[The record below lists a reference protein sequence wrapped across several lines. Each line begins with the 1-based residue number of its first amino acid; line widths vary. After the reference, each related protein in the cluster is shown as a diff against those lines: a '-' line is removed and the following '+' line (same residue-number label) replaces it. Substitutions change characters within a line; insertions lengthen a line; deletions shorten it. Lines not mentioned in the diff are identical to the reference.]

1 MITQAYKIELIVKVD
16 AKEDPKAELKDAL
29 RNLWINLIDR
39 VGGLRIKTYSY
50 SIEPIDSDDPEYKFM
65 QGMNQS
71 FMTKQLDRAVRENKM
86 AQPSEQFAGD
96 MSRNEVEIDLNKF
109 MAMVSEIGEL
119 KAKIMEME
127 MAQEPENPWQRY
139 IWFSNMVDAYR
150 IFPRAFLSVYMYLLY
165 YTTFW
170 FMDLPEPSFE
180 QSGLIS
186 IVVGAGAAWFGL
198 YAGTAK
204 DKINSK

>member
-1 MITQAYKIELIVKVD
+1 
-16 AKEDPKAELKDAL
+16 
-29 RNLWINLIDR
+29 
-39 VGGLRIKTYSY
+39 
-50 SIEPIDSDDPEYKFM
+50 
-65 QGMNQS
+65 
-71 FMTKQLDRAVRENKM
+71 M
-86 AQPSEQFAGD
+86 AQPSEQFSGD

-119 KAKIMEME
+119 KTKIMEME
-127 MAQEPENPWQRY
+127 MAAEPENPWQRY
-139 IWFSNMVDAYR
+139 IWFSQMVDAYR

>member
-1 MITQAYKIELIVKVD
+1 
-16 AKEDPKAELKDAL
+16 
-29 RNLWINLIDR
+29 
-39 VGGLRIKTYSY
+39 
-50 SIEPIDSDDPEYKFM
+50 
-65 QGMNQS
+65 
-71 FMTKQLDRAVRENKM
+71 M
-86 AQPSEQFAGD
+86 AHHSEQFHGD

-119 KAKIMEME
+119 KQKIMEME
-127 MAQEPENPWQRY
+127 NEREPDNPWQKW
-139 IWFSNMVDAYR
+139 IWLSNMIDAWR
-150 IFPRAFLSVYMYLLY
+150 IFPRAFLGVYMFLLY
-165 YTTFW
+165 YCTMW
-170 FMDLPEPSFE
+170 FMDLPDPSLE

>member
-1 MITQAYKIELIVKVD
+1 
-16 AKEDPKAELKDAL
+16 
-29 RNLWINLIDR
+29 
-39 VGGLRIKTYSY
+39 
-50 SIEPIDSDDPEYKFM
+50 
-65 QGMNQS
+65 
-71 FMTKQLDRAVRENKM
+71 M
-86 AQPSEQFAGD
+86 AQPSEQFSGD

-119 KAKIMEME
+119 KENIRQLENDK
-127 MAQEPENPWQRY
+127 EPDNPWQKA
-139 IWFSNMVDAYR
+139 IWFSQMIDSWR
-150 IFPRAFLSVYMYLLY
+150 IFPRLFLSVYMYLLY
-165 YTTFW
+165 YCTFW
-170 FMDLPEPSFE
+170 FMELAVPTLE